1 MATKKKTKEELLV
14 EGNAELHTEKQTTPE
29 DDTSLGGAPPPGI
42 QEQSE
47 TISED
52 PNESGGGAKTTD
64 DIPRVRKRIQLP
76 DVEMNVLQIG
86 DELGVQTEAEK
97 ARDAMLDLVESMRTR
112 RYLTDTIQGVEKS
125 SSGGEPRAVLYH
137 GDFKVIIPAS
147 LCVTLPKDLRD
158 LTPFEVYHYLLS
170 KRLGSEIDYVVKGI
184 DPDTGIAVGDR
195 MAAMA
200 TKRRHFYISTT
211 REGLYRIYE
220 GLVCEARVMSVI
232 PAGMY
237 VEIFGVDVYIPVREL
252 SYVRLVDAMGYYMP
266 GDRVLVKIVQIDREN
281 PDDVQVLASVKRV
294 TSNPQDKAFEK
305 IVIEN
310 NYAGTVSMLDSS
322 GIFVHLDIG
331 IDCRCK
337 FPPRARPPKG
347 ARVVVKIA
355 GLDPETKRVWGIINY
370 VTIPR

>member
-184 DPDTGIAVGDR
+184 DPDTGIAVGD
-195 MAAMA
+195 
-200 TKRRHFYISTT
+200 
-211 REGLYRIYE
+211 
-220 GLVCEARVMSVI
+220 
-232 PAGMY
+232 
-237 VEIFGVDVYIPVREL
+237 
-252 SYVRLVDAMGYYMP
+252 
-266 GDRVLVKIVQIDREN
+266 
-281 PDDVQVLASVKRV
+281 
-294 TSNPQDKAFEK
+294 
-305 IVIEN
+305 
-310 NYAGTVSMLDSS
+310 
-322 GIFVHLDIG
+322 
-331 IDCRCK
+331 
-337 FPPRARPPKG
+337 
-347 ARVVVKIA
+347 
-355 GLDPETKRVWGIINY
+355 
-370 VTIPR
+370 